1 MKTYI
6 ALLRGINVSGH
17 KLIKMADLRES
28 LHKRGFEGVQTYI
41 QSGNIVFKNKGGELF
56 ELEEAIK
63 KAILDDFGFDVPV
76 LVRTAKDLES
86 ILKNNPFAKEE
97 NTKQLFFVLLK
108 QPPTKALVEEFDE
121 LKFEGEDFHI
131 TDACV
136 YLNCK
141 IGFAKAKLN
150 NNFIERKL
158 KVEAT
163 ARNLRTMQKLVEMA
177 EAM

>member
-1 MKTYI
+1 MQTYI
-6 ALLRGINVSGH
+6 ALIRGINVSGH
-17 KLIKMADLRES
+17 KTIKMADLRKS

-41 QSGNIVFKNKGGELF
+41 QSGNIVFINKGGELF
-56 ELEEAIK
+56 ELEEGIK

-76 LVRTAKDLES
+76 LVRTVEDLENV
-86 ILKNNPFAKEE
+86 LKNNPFSKEE
-97 NTKQLFFVLLK
+97 NTRQLFFVLLK
-108 QPPTKALVEEFDE
+108 QPPAKALIDEFNK

-131 TDACV
+131 TNACV

-150 NNFIERKL
+150 NNSIERKL

-163 ARNLRTMQKLVEMA
+163 ARNLRTMQKLIEMA
-177 EAM
+177 G